1 MRGMMDRSDY
11 EAIAL
16 NYRRRFMKALSYVYY
31 SSRLYTKKEN
41 ETVVRHETKNKA
53 LQLLEEIDSNLYLI
67 QVAVGFVNRDDLKKL
82 FWSLEKSYPNSINAF
97 IRIYNELSQT
107 LQYDEIKMST
117 KDLLLEITGG
127 KDIKSDDNIGT
138 TLDSFAVYPFWP
150 AQAREDWGYHIFDKE
165 EGDIKQYQKHCQHLK
180 TIYKG

>member
-1 MRGMMDRSDY
+1 MMDRSDY
-11 EAIAL
+11 EALAL
-16 NYRRRFMKALSYVYY
+16 NYRRKFMKALSYTYY
-31 SSRLYTKKEN
+31 SSRLYIKKEN

-82 FWSLEKSYPNSINAF
+82 FWSLEEPYPNNINTF
-97 IRIYNELSQT
+97 IWIYNTLSRI
-107 LQYDEIKMST
+107 LQYNEIKMYP

-127 KDIKSDDNIGT
+127 KDIKHDDNIGT

-150 AQAREDWGYHIFDKE
+150 AQARKDWGYRIFDKE
-165 EGDIKQYQKHCQHLK
+165 EGDIKQYQKHCQHLA